1 MNFTDSL
8 TYRKAAVGNAS
19 PAGLVILMYDTLVGD
34 IQRSIDAMRNGDI
47 ERRCR
52 ELRHAFQ
59 VLQHLCTYLDVKKGG
74 ETAECLLQFYGHIR
88 EQLVQAQ
95 FINSAEIL
103 EKQIALVLEVRAAW
117 QALEMSAEHMQENSH
132 LIAEEPTVAANVMTS
147 SWSA

>member
-1 MNFTDSL
+1 
-8 TYRKAAVGNAS
+8 
-19 PAGLVILMYDTLVGD
+19 
-34 IQRSIDAMRNGDI
+34 
-47 ERRCR
+47 
-52 ELRHAFQ
+52 
-59 VLQHLCTYLDVKKGG
+59 
-74 ETAECLLQFYGHIR
+74 
-88 EQLVQAQ
+88 VQAQ